1 MNWYELYWQRITPL
15 HLFLWPISQLLI
27 LFQSV
32 RRFLYRRAI
41 LTSIHL
47 PVPIIVID
55 SITTDSPVK
64 TSLIVQ
70 IAHILKT
77 AGLRPGIISRGYPD
91 NHRPPTKVMISSHLH
106 LVGEKSLLLA
116 YYLRETCPI
125 WIGYDRI
132 ETAKV
137 LLAAHKE
144 CNVLICDDGLQDLRL
159 QRDFEAV
166 IVDTSV
172 INSGN
177 GLVMPAG
184 PLRDSF
190 ARLKHTDA
198 VILAGHQR
206 RIPDI
211 ADEIR
216 TIHTRPQKEHFF
228 NLSQPELTVDA
239 TELKGKHIHAIVRNP
254 DTQNFL
260 DNLKFLKLTVT
271 PRVFPEN
278 HHFVATDFQSDEAEI
293 ILIPEEDAVKCL
305 SLHNDRIWV
314 LQQEYRADLGLR
326 EIILKKLREKFMD
339 PKLLDILVCPLC
351 KSPLIYKKD
360 LQELICKADRLAY
373 PIRDGIPVMLEDEA
387 RKLSDEEEIK

>member
-15 HLFLWPISQLLI
+15 HLFLWPVSQLLI

-32 RRFLYRRAI
+32 RRFLYRRTI
-41 LTSIHL
+41 LTSICL

-64 TSLIVQ
+64 TSLVIQVT
-70 IAHILKT
+70 HILKT

-91 NHRPPTKVMISSHLH
+91 NHHPPTRVMISSHLH

-132 ETAKV
+132 ETAKA

-177 GLVMPAG
+177 GLIMPAG

-190 ARLKHTDA
+190 ARLKHADA

-228 NLSQPELTVDA
+228 NLSQPGLTANTAELAD
-239 TELKGKHIHAIVRNP
+239 KRIHAIARNP
-254 DTQNFL
+254 DTQGFL
-260 DNLKFLKLTVT
+260 DNLEFLKLTVI

-278 HHFVATDFQSDEAEI
+278 HHFVAADFQFDEAEI

-305 SLHNDRIWV
+305 GLHNDRIWV
-314 LQQEYRADLGLR
+314 LQQAYRADLGLR

-387 RKLSDEEEIK
+387 RKLPDEEEIK